1 MPFRLIGI
9 FAFQLEHFFLTR
21 DFPIFSSSSSSFF
34 FFIFFLSHRP
44 SALKKRGKGL
54 IFTPNI
60 STGDVGVHRH
70 QAIVPFLLYD
80 TTTNHWA
87 FNFTLLNDAILQLP
101 RLSAYALQYIAL
113 IPLFPSLQLLAAS
126 TATSVLS
133 LVSYGVVRLR
143 ISHNELPAGRV
154 FLILFTWSCCCSH
167 YLSSIGEYILCLQNP
182 LSLHNLKTMLKIGRY
197 S

>member
-1 MPFRLIGI
+1 MARVRSHVTSYNATALFAREQQAEPQKHTARIHRPTYTPFRFIGI
-9 FAFQLEHFFLTR
+9 FPFQLEHFFLTR

-113 IPLFPSLQLLAAS
+113 IPRVVAGRCFRLCNFWLPQLQLQ
-126 TATSVLS
+126 
-133 LVSYGVVRLR
+133 
-143 ISHNELPAGRV
+143 
-154 FLILFTWSCCCSH
+154 F
-167 YLSSIGEYILCLQNP
+167 CLW
-182 LSLHNLKTMLKIGRY
+182 
-197 S
+197 